1 MFRCTR
7 GDYTRVFFATR
18 EAAGATGT
26 RHSPR
31 PHFYRARNKHKPRTH
46 CAARVIRM
54 SGCRHCERSE
64 AIQLTFYFFVER
76 WIASSRSLS
85 SGAHSRDPLAPRNDG
100 MGCLTIESV
109 GRFFARSRNALNCH
123 HPRRRVIQ
131 YSGTSAME
139 PHRRSVLDTPHARG
153 MTSVGGDASVQ
164 NAARAYCFL
173 RRAVA
178 AAATSACSPSRHRKI
193 STASTG

>member
-1 MFRCTR
+1 VQRAPGIPHALIFQ
-7 GDYTRVFFATR
+7 GR
-18 EAAGATGT
+18 EINTSLGRMA
-26 RHSPR
+26 PR
-31 PHFYRARNKHKPRTH
+31 ELYACLHA
-46 CAARVIRM
+46 V
-54 SGCRHCERSE
+54 
-64 AIQLTFYFFVER
+64 
-76 WIASSRSLS
+76 IASAAKQSRLLFTFLLS
-85 SGAHSRDPLAPRNDG
+85 DGLLRRFAPRNDG
-100 MGCLTIESV
+100 MVCLTIESV